1 MSLSNITTL
10 GNIAYDGSILPRLP
24 ASVLQIV
31 VSCLYTMF
39 VFFIVGLGAF
49 AVSAQQNLDLELP
62 PNDFMQRLLWKHKA
76 LTLGMLAFIPATFS
90 LVHLFTNSLHNF
102 NLYNATN
109 IVFAAVLSFGA
120 KYLSEAMQQL
130 VEECC
135 HMDTLKAIY
144 ETLFMCCK
152 RAERLCTCADLPGLG
167 GSLRQ
172 QPWATQQTTTSDYVK
187 HNVFAAPALQD
198 EANYWPGCGSPGM
211 WLFSQGKTVRTY
223 TGRWSWHAC
232 GCLLALV
239 AVQSE
244 QYNMECALDSRTS
257 VKQTAMQP
265 HASMTTHMLSGLFS
279 HPARRLHCGHSSHP
293 PGPQH
298 SKLHGAGNV
307 GACRRVCHSNGRTD
321 GYASLVLV

>member
-10 GNIAYDGSILPRLP
+10 GNIAYDGSLLPRLP
-24 ASVLQIV
+24 ASALQLV

-39 VFFIVGLGAF
+39 AFVIMGLGAF
-49 AVSAQQNLDLELP
+49 AVSAQQKLDMDLP
-62 PNDFMQRLLWKHKA
+62 PNDFLQRLLWKHKA

-90 LVHLFTNSLHNF
+90 LVHLYTNSLHNF

-152 RAERLCTCADLPGLG
+152 RAECVSTCSQLPGLHR
-167 GSLRQ
+167 SLQQ
-172 QPWATQQTTTSDYVK
+172 QPWATWETTTSDYVK

-198 EANYWPGCGSPGM
+198 DANFWRGRGSPGM
-211 WLFSQGKTVRTY
+211 WLYSQGKTVRTY
-223 TGRWSWHAC
+223 TG
-232 GCLLALV
+232 L
-239 AVQSE
+239 
-244 QYNMECALDSRTS
+244 
-257 VKQTAMQP
+257 
-265 HASMTTHMLSGLFS
+265 
-279 HPARRLHCGHSSHP
+279 
-293 PGPQH
+293 
-298 SKLHGAGNV
+298 
-307 GACRRVCHSNGRTD
+307 
-321 GYASLVLV
+321 